1 MRCVPE
7 TRDTL
12 SSVAAIQ
19 ARKKLLLNSRHMAPL
34 FQYAE
39 RLRAD
44 QDWEVPDFDPVDGGT
59 NASILFLA
67 EKPGPMSSVDG
78 RGRRKGSGFISLDN
92 DDPTAK
98 AGFQFMAQAGI
109 PRCCIVKWNVVAGWN
124 GTRKITAQELRLG
137 VAEVSRLVALLP
149 KLKVIVLVGKRAQRA
164 GPLRESSGLHIFRS
178 AHPSMLVKNRYPDQ
192 WNQIPLIWREAGQH
206 AGCLEAPS

>member
-1 MRCVPE
+1 MRRAPE

-12 SSVAAIQ
+12 NSVAAIQ
-19 ARKKLLLNSRHMAPL
+19 ARKKLLLNSRHMVPL
-34 FQYAE
+34 VQYAE

-67 EKPGPMSSVDG
+67 ETPGPMASVDG

-98 AGFQFMAQAGI
+98 TGFDFMVQAGI
-109 PRCCIVKWNVVAGWN
+109 PRCCIVKWNVVAG
-124 GTRKITAQELRLG
+124 GTGPER
-137 VAEVSRLVALLP
+137 SR
-149 KLKVIVLVGKRAQRA
+149 R
-164 GPLRESSGLHIFRS
+164 RS
-178 AHPSMLVKNRYPDQ
+178 
-192 WNQIPLIWREAGQH
+192 
-206 AGCLEAPS
+206 